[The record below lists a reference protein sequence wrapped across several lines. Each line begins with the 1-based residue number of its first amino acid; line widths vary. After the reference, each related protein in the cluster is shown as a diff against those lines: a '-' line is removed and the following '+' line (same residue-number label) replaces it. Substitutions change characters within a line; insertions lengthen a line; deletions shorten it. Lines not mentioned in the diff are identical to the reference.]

1 MESYFPVF
9 SRAFFE
15 FSVKNWVYDF
25 ANSRRSRE
33 FVKNSRN
40 FLQKTRKKL
49 EKSLENSEPIKW
61 HFEWRTILF
70 CIILVI
76 SKLPLLKI
84 CKKICKK
91 NAAPKR
97 NRTYNFIKEPIK
109 LPKYPVPNS
118 SVVAY
123 KTGKPEVLGS
133 NLPTAKIIS
142 KISKILF

>member
-91 NAAPKR
+91 KCC
-97 NRTYNFIKEPIK
+97 PIEDSNLQLYK
-109 LPKYPVPNS
+109 GANIATQISRSHS
-118 SVVAY
+118 SVVGHRGSMARILL
-123 KTGKPEVLGS
+123 KPFFFVF
-133 NLPTAKIIS
+133 KWQ
-142 KISKILF
+142 